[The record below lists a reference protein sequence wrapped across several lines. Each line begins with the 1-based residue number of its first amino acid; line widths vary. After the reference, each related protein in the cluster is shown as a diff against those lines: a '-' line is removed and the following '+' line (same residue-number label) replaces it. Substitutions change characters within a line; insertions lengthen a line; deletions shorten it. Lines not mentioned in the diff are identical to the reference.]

1 MARAGSSTPKKKN
14 PEKDFLS
21 PEKRA
26 EDILLGALGFGEEA
40 SILKVARTEDGFS
53 GVGAWPD
60 GETFEFESDEA
71 PSELE
76 TWALEI
82 LKSRR

>member
-1 MARAGSSTPKKKN
+1 VSRASTPKKKN

-40 SILKVARTEDGFS
+40 TIVSIVETAEGFR
-53 GVGAWPD
+53 GTGAWAD
-60 GETFEFESDEA
+60 GEAFDFESEDP

-76 TWALEI
+76 SWALQI
-82 LKSRR
+82 LKGIKS